1 MTHFEEELK
10 LLKKEVKIMFAL
22 VTIQLA
28 EARKV
33 LFNYDKNLAEE
44 IIKTEKRVNTQELQ
58 IDRTCEDFFA
68 LYNPVAVD
76 LRYILAV
83 LKINNNLERNGD
95 IAEGI
100 AKLLVDV
107 DKPFA
112 EELLQSSNLVK
123 MFDEAINIME
133 EAEMA
138 FANEDTE
145 IARNVFK
152 LDKTLDQINAEA
164 NFQITAYIRNNL
176 DNVEQALNVL
186 SIIRKLE
193 RVGDHTKNIAE
204 EIIFY
209 VEAKVLKHSKKS

>member
-1 MTHFEEELK
+1 
-10 LLKKEVKIMFAL
+10 MFAL